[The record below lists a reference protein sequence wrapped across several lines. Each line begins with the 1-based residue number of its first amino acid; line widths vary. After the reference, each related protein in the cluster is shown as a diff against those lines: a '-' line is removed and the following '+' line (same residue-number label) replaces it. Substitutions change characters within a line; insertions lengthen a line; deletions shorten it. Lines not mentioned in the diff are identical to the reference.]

1 MAICDKKI
9 DEGVGFDCD
18 ITGGVEANLYLFNRE
33 EITAYQRAVGNTQII
48 EDFVMQ
54 IITPA
59 VPGDPGTPAVV
70 AKGYLFEGY
79 TNSVKPKIDGVVKT
93 FGFGYN
99 HLVDFLIFKRGS
111 DVKATIEKMAM
122 SRLGLVAVIEHLG
135 KTTDAT
141 FEVLGTDVGLRL
153 LAISDDPTNVD
164 NGGAYSLQLASPND
178 FKEPH
183 MPATFY
189 DTDYATT
196 KAALLALIAPN
207 V

>member
-9 DEGVGFDCD
+9 DEGVEFDCD

-33 EITAYQRAVGNTQII
+33 EITSYQRAVGNTQII

-54 IITPA
+54 IITP
-59 VPGDPGTPAVV
+59 GTPAVT

-93 FGFGYN
+93 YGFGYN

-111 DVKATIEKMAM
+111 DVKSLIEKMAL
-122 SRLGLVAVIEHLG
+122 SRMGLVAVIEHLG

-196 KAALLALIAPN
+196 KANLLALIAPN